1 MAKRPNIVLLVLDSV
16 RTSNMSCYGY
26 ERPTTPHL
34 DRLVAEEAALFEQA
48 IAVGCWTLPVHAS
61 LFTGLYPSAHGV
73 MLAKDALPEGTAT
86 LARRL
91 GERGYRTACFSNNP
105 YISESTGLTQ
115 GFDTVEELWRNT
127 RLHGAER
134 SRASARLKQLERRG
148 GAAKSLARAAR
159 LVKRPLSIL
168 KTWRRWRSH
177 ADSGAKLTQE
187 RVREWLASKDDTAPF
202 FIFVNF
208 MESHEGWKSHERYNP
223 PRPYNRRFLGRRIS
237 FWRVA
242 RLTSTQ
248 LGASKPRREQDLQ
261 ITRALYDGAV
271 NYLDDQVGELMNHLD
286 SIGVMDN
293 TVLIV
298 ASDHGD
304 SLGEHGH
311 VGHRLYLYEQLVHVP
326 LIVRYPACFAPGSRI
341 SHLVQL
347 CDLYPAILELAGD
360 GDSEASHFKSL
371 LGARDVAPH
380 AFVVAENTAPKSLDN
395 VVMRMV
401 RDERFKY
408 IASSNGREE
417 LYDLIEDPGE
427 SRNLAGSEPS
437 IQREMSG
444 RLREWESSLETTR
457 MESGEAEYD
466 EETMERLRGLGY
478 VG

>member
-16 RTSNMSCYGY
+16 RASNMSCYGY
-26 ERPTTPHL
+26 ERQTTPHL
-34 DRLVAEEAALFEQA
+34 DRLAAEEATLFEQA

-61 LFTGLYPSAHGV
+61 LFMGLYPSAHGV
-73 MLAKDALPEGTAT
+73 RLAKDALPEGSPT

-91 GERGYRTACFSNNP
+91 GEQGYRTACFSNNP

-115 GFDTVEELWRNT
+115 GFDTVEELWRST

-148 GAAKSLARAAR
+148 GASKSLARTAR
-159 LVKRPLSIL
+159 LAKRPLSIL
-168 KTWRRWRSH
+168 KTWRRWRRR

-187 RVREWLASKDDTAPF
+187 RIREWLASKDDTAPF
-202 FIFVNF
+202 FIFVNY

-223 PRPYNRRFLGRRIS
+223 PRPYNRRFLGRRVS

-248 LGASKPRREQDLQ
+248 LGASKPRRDQDLQ

-271 NYLDDQVGELMNHLD
+271 NYLDDQVGELISHLD

-326 LIVRYPACFAPGSRI
+326 LIVRYPACFPPGSRVP
-341 SHLVQL
+341 HLVPL
-347 CDLYPAILELAGD
+347 CDLHPTILELAGD
-360 GDSEASHFKSL
+360 GDSEASDFKSL
-371 LGARDVAPH
+371 LGGRDAAPH

-427 SRNLAGSEPS
+427 SRNLVGAEPS
-437 IQREMSG
+437 VQREMSE
-444 RLREWESSLETTR
+444 RLREWESALETTR
-457 MESGEAEYD
+457 VESGEAEYD
-466 EETMERLRGLGY
+466 EQTMERLRGLGY

>member
-1 MAKRPNIVLLVLDSV
+1 MANRPNIVLLVLDSV
-16 RTSNMSCYGY
+16 RASNMSCYGY
-26 ERPTTPHL
+26 ERPTTPQL
-34 DRLVAEEAALFEQA
+34 DRLMAEEGTLFEQA

-61 LFTGLYPSAHGV
+61 LFTGRYPSAHGV
-73 MLAKDALPEGTAT
+73 TLAKDALPEGSAT

-91 GERGYRTACFSNNP
+91 GARGYRTACFSNNP
-105 YISESTGLTQ
+105 YVSESTGLTQ
-115 GFDTVEELWRNT
+115 GFDTVEDLWRNN

-177 ADSGAKLTQE
+177 ADSGAKLTHE
-187 RVREWLASKDDTAPF
+187 RIREWLASNDDTAPF
-202 FIFVNF
+202 FIFVNY

-223 PRPYNRRFLGRRIS
+223 PRPYNRRFLGGRVS

-248 LGASKPRREQDLQ
+248 RGASQRRREEDLQ

-271 NYLDDQVGELMNHLD
+271 NYLDDQVGELMSHLD
-286 SIGVMDN
+286 SIGVLDD
-293 TVLIV
+293 TVVIV
-298 ASDHGD
+298 TSDHGD

-326 LIVRYPACFAPGSRI
+326 LIVRFPPRFPSGSRI
-341 SHLVQL
+341 PHLVQL
-347 CDLYPAILELAGD
+347 CDLHPTILELAGD
-360 GDSEASHFKSL
+360 GGTEASDFKSL
-371 LGARDVAPH
+371 LEARDTAPH

-395 VVMRMV
+395 VVMRMF

-408 IASSNGREE
+408 ISSSHGREE

-437 IQREMSG
+437 VQREMSE
-444 RLREWESSLETTR
+444 RLREWERALDPAPLGSE
-457 MESGEAEYD
+457 EAEYD
-466 EETMERLRGLGY
+466 DETMERLRGLGY